1 MLNLLLVPFVAVDN
15 LNNVLAQKP
24 TSDSVGT
31 MLTSYTT
38 EKTQTLKPE
47 SPLDSVGTMLND
59 DKIDLMVN
67 PAPPYDRITNDK
79 VLLTFVSKGSDGN
92 PIKHTDWLIEISMN
106 DKQIFKKNFHD
117 HDGILELN
125 VTPKAMSE
133 FDVGKPN
140 QDDPGK
146 LLTSSFPVTGPLFL
160 DDGAYTIKAQIIGI
174 EFKPLSTPV
183 TQDFGMNVVPEFPVM
198 VMLPLVLA
206 FSVIIGMTRMRSRLQ

>member
-1 MLNLLLVPFVAVDN
+1 MILSVRNLAKILMLNLLLVSFMAVGN
-15 LNNVLAQKP
+15 LNNIFAQES

-31 MLTSYTT
+31 VLTG
-38 EKTQTLKPE
+38 
-47 SPLDSVGTMLND
+47 DN
-59 DKIDLMVN
+59 IDLTVN
-67 PAPPYDRITNDK
+67 PALPYDRTTNDK
-79 VLLTFVSKGSDGN
+79 VMLTFMSKGSDGN
-92 PIKHTDWLIEISMN
+92 PIKHTDWLVEISMN
-106 DKQIFKKNFHD
+106 GKQIFKKNFHD
-117 HDGILELN
+117 HDGVLELD

-133 FDVGKPN
+133 FDVGKPS

-160 DDGAYTIKAQIIGI
+160 DDGAYAIKAQITGI

-206 FSVIIGMTRMRSRLQ
+206 FSVIIGVTRMQSRL